1 MNVVQS
7 IKYLFANFA
16 VFFHFF
22 VVFLHKSIAT
32 KLLFPSSAYCLAV
45 THIEK
50 EINLKQFKSISWALS
65 QNWKWKWG
73 KTSNLQTAFLL
84 TPKRPPI
91 FETFQWTFYEPLWKL
106 FAGTVWSDFSH
117 HHFPCSVWTKLSSK
131 TFSKHSHR
139 MLEGMVSNLGR
150 RCVMLTTLRQTRKA
164 GFDTVGGVWDEVAT
178 LLFLRHNMWSFTF
191 FRLKNYIFQITT

>member
-16 VFFHFF
+16 VFFI
-22 VVFLHKSIAT
+22 S
-32 KLLFPSSAYCLAV
+32 LLFFCTKALPPNCFSHLQLIAWQW
-45 THIEK
+45 HILKK

-150 RCVMLTTLRQTRKA
+150 RCIMLTTLRQTRIA
-164 GFDTVGGVWDEVAT
+164 GFDTVGGVWDEATT